1 LVTNKD
7 ASDDKVKKMQNIL
20 DAAGVANLKKGDIV
34 SSNCVNMQTY
44 NGTVEEYVGDY
55 GKHYKALDGPDDTS
69 AAPSNLVS
77 FALQII
83 AIFAFVIL
91 V

>member
-1 LVTNKD
+1 M
-7 ASDDKVKKMQNIL
+7 VKKMQEIL
-20 DAAGVANLKKGDIV
+20 DAAGVANLKKGSIV
-34 SSNCVNMQTY
+34 SDECEKLEAYS
-44 NGTVEEYVGDY
+44 GSVEMYVGDY
-55 GKHYKALDGPDDTS
+55 GKHYNALDGPDDTS